1 MRKIFFLVL
10 AASIGSIPGLQGAL
24 SQQSRKVYERQ
35 YATETPVFIKDSVYI
50 QAQAHKQY
58 WKFPNVKNYSSWV
71 PKVRFSLFFDDNP
84 KKVVLSYTAEY
95 FNPDGS
101 LWFKETLANGGDRFA
116 SDPANTYQTLQSKST
131 AATGTYGIKIS
142 DKSGEVIFQG
152 KFKVGKFLPPYSE
165 KTEFDFFVDHDWL
178 LPIGYVGFDRGELD
192 DSGGFRPV
200 VSIWLK
206 DTIEQKELEARLFF
220 KGQQIATTANDGGI
234 VSDLGERASE
244 FAALSAPLHYWKL
257 WHFRWDKFRFANG
270 GSFNREQY
278 PDTIYA
284 DESPGEYT
292 VKVYRNGVQLR
303 ETRFTIG
310 ADGRFVDA
318 GYAKP
323 IFIPYYKVII
333 PVKVV
338 GTTEKWDAL
347 AWKTDAF
354 YGNPLT
360 GFSVP

>member
-1 MRKIFFLVL
+1 MILFLTL
-10 AASIGSIPGLQGAL
+10 AALIVTSFGLQGAL
-24 SQQSRKVYERQ
+24 SQSSKRVYERQ
-35 YATETPVFIKDSVYI
+35 YATETPVFIKNSVYI
-50 QAQAHKQY
+50 QAATQKQY
-58 WKFPNVKNYSSWV
+58 WKFPNVKNYSSWA
-71 PKVRFSLFFDDNP
+71 PKVRFNLFFDDNP

-101 LWFKETLANGGDRFA
+101 PWFKETLENGGDRFT
-116 SDPANTYQTLQSKST
+116 SNPANTYQTLQTKST
-131 AATGTYGIKIS
+131 AATGTYGVKIT

-165 KTEFDFFVDHDWL
+165 KNEFDFFVDHDWL
-178 LPIGYVGFDRGELD
+178 LPIGYVGFEQRGELD
-192 DSGGFRPV
+192 DSLPV
-200 VSIWLK
+200 VSVWLK
-206 DTIEQKELEARLFF
+206 DTIEPKELEARLFF
-220 KGQQIATTANDGGI
+220 KGQQIATTANDGGGVI
-234 VSDLGERASE
+234 DVGERASE

-257 WHFRWDKFRFANG
+257 WHFRWHKFRFANG
-270 GSFNREQY
+270 GSLNRY
-278 PDTIYA
+278 PDAIYA

-292 VKVYRNGVQLR
+292 VKVYRNGAQVR
-303 ETRFTIG
+303 ETKFTVG

-323 IFIPYYKVII
+323 IFIPYYRVII

-354 YGNPLT
+354 YGNPMT